1 MSRFKD
7 IEVPAESF
15 IKIDA
20 PPGMGTRKLSELWS
34 QP

>member
-1 MSRFKD
+1 MGVPEVGSIPRFKD

-20 PPGMGTRKLSELWS
+20 PPGTEA
-34 QP
+34 